1 MVESAFYREEAEHA
15 LRLAGSSNDPELI
28 QRLREFAQE
37 YTARADALD
46 RTVPDKEPDADC
58 AWWG

>member
-15 LRLAGSSNDPELI
+15 LRLARSSNDPELI

-37 YTARADALD
+37 YAARADALD
-46 RTVPDKEPDADC
+46 RTVPDKDPDAD
-58 AWWG
+58 